1 MLLGGILLGLIT
13 GLALG
18 GRLDN
23 LIAIRLRWPLL
34 LFGAVAVR
42 YATELAIG
50 HDVALVRALQLPLLL
65 GAYLIVAAALWAN
78 RTRPGFTMALVGVA
92 FNSVAITVSGGFMP
106 VWEPSLVAA
115 GLDPAAIPSPIHV
128 VLPPPLDL
136 GFLVHGGPLGDV
148 FPIPLPFVRN
158 VASVGDVFLSLGL
171 AFFLFAGVLRKPA
184 ELVEEAALG
193 AAAGH
198 TTTARLPRPVSVAVA
213 ELAVRPETG
222 LAGSLAEAAVI
233 ARPVIL
239 GGSGA
244 GIAIPVLSGAPV
256 ARVRAIGAEAP
267 AIASAIERLRNHPY
281 IRLALNGPFSALW
294 VGQVVSLFGDRV
306 HQVALAF
313 LVLGTT
319 GSAVAVSLVF
329 VAATLPN
336 LVLGPVAG
344 TLVDRWDQKQVMVV
358 SDLLRATVVLVIPVA
373 AVTNVLLVYP
383 LVFAL
388 TSISIFFRPAR
399 VAVLPRIVRDDEL
412 VTANSAT
419 WVAETLDDVIGY
431 PLAGLFVAFLGSALP
446 LAFWVDA
453 ASYVA
458 SAALVMAV
466 AIPPVLRSEAVAAG
480 VAGVLADMR
489 VGWRF
494 LRDEAVL
501 RANTLQAVVAQFSA
515 GVIIALTPVYA
526 ERVLR
531 GDGLDPTAIYAFLE
545 TGIGV
550 GNLVGGFVLGLV
562 GARIAK
568 GRLVIGGYVAYG
580 LCVAGLALVG
590 QVGPALGL
598 AFGMGVMNMVYVIPS
613 QTLFQERTPADMIGR
628 VVGFRFSAVFGSMTL
643 AMAVG
648 GLLGEAIGV
657 AEVIG
662 LFGVVA
668 AVAGA
673 AGLLSRPLR
682 EA

>member
-1 MLLGGILLGLIT
+1 VLLGGIFLGLIA
-13 GLALG
+13 GLAVG

-23 LIAIRLRWPLL
+23 LVAIRLRWPVL

-42 YATELAIG
+42 YGTEF
-50 HDVALVRALQLPLLL
+50 ALGRDIAVIQALQLPLLL
-65 GAYLIVAAALWAN
+65 GAYLILATALWAN
-78 RTRPGFTMALVGVA
+78 RARPGMTLALVGVA
-92 FNSVAITVSGGFMP
+92 FNSLAITLNGGFMP
-106 VWEPSLVAA
+106 AWEPSLVAA
-115 GLDPAAIPSPIHV
+115 GFDPAAIPSPIHV
-128 VLPPPLDL
+128 VLPPPLDI
-136 GFLVHGGPLGDV
+136 GFLIHAGPLGDV
-148 FPIPLPFVRN
+148 LPIPIPLVRN
-158 VASVGDVFLSLGL
+158 VASVGDVFISLGL
-171 AFFLFAGVLRKPA
+171 AFFLFAGLLRTPA
-184 ELVEEAALG
+184 ELLEEAARD

-198 TTTARLPRPVSVAVA
+198 TTAARLPRPVAVAVA
-213 ELAVRPETG
+213 ELPVRPETG
-222 LAGSLAEAAVI
+222 LARSLAEVVSI

-244 GIAIPVLSGAPV
+244 GIAVPALSGTPA
-256 ARVRAIGAEAP
+256 VRARGIGVGVPAVPP
-267 AIASAIERLRNHPY
+267 AIARLRGHPY
-281 IRLALNGPFSALW
+281 VRLALNGPFSALW
-294 VGQVVSLFGDRV
+294 VGQLVSLFGDRV

-336 LVLGPVAG
+336 LVLGPIAG

-358 SDLLRATVVLVIPVA
+358 SDLLRAAIVLILPVA
-373 AVTNVLLVYP
+373 AVTSVWLVYP
-383 LVFAL
+383 LVFLL
-388 TSISIFFRPAR
+388 TSVSIFFRPAR
-399 VAVLPRIVRDDEL
+399 TAVLPRIVREDEL

-419 WVAETLDDVIGY
+419 WVGETLADVVGY
-431 PLAGLFVAFLGSALP
+431 PLAGLFVAFLGAALP
-446 LAFWVDA
+446 LAFWLDA

-458 SAALVMAV
+458 SAALVLAV
-466 AIPPVLRSEAVAAG
+466 AIPPVARAGAVAAG
-480 VAGVLADMR
+480 VSGVLADMLT
-489 VGWRF
+489 GWRF
-494 LRDEAVL
+494 LRGEAVL

-545 TGIGV
+545 TGVGV
-550 GNLVGGFVLGLV
+550 GNLVGGFILGLV

-568 GRLVIGGYVAYG
+568 GPLVIVGYVAYG
-580 LCVAGLALVG
+580 LCVAGLAVVG
-590 QVGPALGL
+590 QVGMAIGL
-598 AFGMGVMNMVYVIPS
+598 AFGMGAMNMVYVIPS
-613 QTLFQERTPADMIGR
+613 QTLFQERTPPDMIGR

-643 AMAVG
+643 AMAIS

-662 LFGVVA
+662 LFGIVA
-668 AVAGA
+668 AVAGL

>member
-1 MLLGGILLGLIT
+1 MLLGGILLGLIA
-13 GLALG
+13 GLAAG

-23 LIAIRLRWPLL
+23 LLAIRLRWPVL

-42 YATELAIG
+42 YATELAVGQDIE
-50 HDVALVRALQLPLLL
+50 VAQALQLPLLL
-65 GAYLIVAAALWAN
+65 GAYLILAAALWAN
-78 RTRPGFTMALVGVA
+78 RSRPGMALALAGVILNA
-92 FNSVAITVSGGFMP
+92 IAITANAGFMP

-115 GLDPAAIPSPIHV
+115 GFNPDAIPSPIHV

-136 GFLVHGGPLGDV
+136 DFLLHAGPLSDV
-148 FPIPLPFVRN
+148 FPIPLPLVRN
-158 VASVGDVFLSLGL
+158 VASLGDMFISLGL
-171 AFFLFAGVLRKPA
+171 AFFLFAGVLRTPA
-184 ELVEEAALG
+184 ELAEEAALA

-198 TTTARLPRPVSVAVA
+198 TTATRLPRPVAVAVA
-213 ELAVRPETG
+213 ELPVRPETG
-222 LAGSLAEAAVI
+222 LAGGLATAAAI

-244 GIAIPVLSGAPV
+244 GVAVPGLSGVPAI
-256 ARVRAIGAEAP
+256 RVRAGEAEAVAGPP
-267 AIASAIERLRNHPY
+267 ALERIRRHPY
-281 IRLALNGPFSALW
+281 VRLAANGPFSALW
-294 VGQVVSLFGDRV
+294 VGQLVSLFGDRV

-313 LVLGTT
+313 LVLQTT

-329 VAATLPN
+329 AAATLPN
-336 LVLGPVAG
+336 LVLGPIAG

-358 SDLLRATVVLVIPVA
+358 SDLLRAAVVLVIPAA
-373 AVTNVLLVYP
+373 AVTNVWLVYP
-383 LVFAL
+383 LVFVL

-399 VAVLPRIVRDDEL
+399 TAVLPRIVRDDEL

-419 WVAETLDDVIGY
+419 WVAETLADVIGY
-431 PLAGLFVAFLGSALP
+431 PLAGLFVAFLGAALP
-446 LAFWVDA
+446 LAFWLDA
-453 ASYVA
+453 ASYVV
-458 SAALVMAV
+458 SAGLIMAV
-466 AIPPVLRSEAVAAG
+466 VIPPVARSAAVAAG
-480 VAGVLADMR
+480 AAGVLTDLRA
-489 VGWRF
+489 GWRF
-494 LRDEAVL
+494 LRGEAVL

-515 GVIIALTPVYA
+515 GIIIALTPVYA
-526 ERVLR
+526 ERVLQS
-531 GDGLDPTAIYAFLE
+531 DTLDPTAIYAFLE

-568 GRLVIGGYVAYG
+568 GPLVIVGYVFYG
-580 LCVAGLALVG
+580 LCVAGLAVVG
-590 QVGPALGL
+590 QVGIAIGL

-613 QTLFQERTPADMIGR
+613 QTLFQERAPADMIGR
-628 VVGFRFSAVFGSMTL
+628 VVGFRFSAVYGSMTL
-643 AMAVG
+643 AMAVA

-662 LFGVVA
+662 IFGVVA
-668 AVAGA
+668 VLAGL